1 MIGLLSQSNFR
12 TGDRDKPISRK
23 RPRPKNRDILG
34 QRCLLFNTTESPWPR
49 PNFKNSGVV
58 ASAVCDIYRGLIRV
72 WLIVSEKSA
81 CLCLQCENS
90 IGAKITPEKQGGRVW
105 ATTPTYVNFVT
116 WLYANSCR
124 WTRISRSR
132 CQATNTTGNDVIPEA
147 TTPEFLKSVTWF
159 WTSRHRWPSISRS
172 HSRATDSF
180 REIGLSL
187 SPVRKFDWS
196 KNHPRKTGRSSL
208 SDHAHLC

>member
-1 MIGLLSQSNFR
+1 MTERYRSRYWIIEF
-12 TGDRDKPISRK
+12 TG
-23 RPRPKNRDILG
+23 
-34 QRCLLFNTTESPWPR
+34 
-49 PNFKNSGVV
+49 
-58 ASAVCDIYRGLIRV
+58 
-72 WLIVSEKSA
+72 
-81 CLCLQCENS
+81 
-90 IGAKITPEKQGGRVW
+90 
-105 ATTPTYVNFVT
+105 
-116 WLYANSCR
+116 
-124 WTRISRSR
+124 ISRSR

-187 SPVRKFDWS
+187 SPVRKFALEQKSSPDFSETGRSSLRPRPLMLILSRDYMQIHRWQRISRSRSGMTNFRKWRHTWQRPRPIFLKSVTWFEQADTADQVYRGLLRVRLIVSEKSAFSAPVRKFDWS